1 VTVFLR
7 EHLML
12 TGESRAEH
20 AERRRKRRPFK
31 PTWKRTGYQ
40 LATNRKKQR
49 REAAQRLPKKSVD
62 PFAGVPLKDRP
73 MTDEQ
78 RSTLAALSRDQLL
91 NFNFNTAATLTRGQA
106 DQLIPRLRRL
116 VKRRRHA
123 QLTKTKK
130 PTKQRKS

>member
-1 VTVFLR
+1 MTTFRRDV
-7 EHLML
+7 LMV
-12 TGESRAEH
+12 TGESRSEVDI
-20 AERRRKRRPFK
+20 RRRRRRPLKRRPK
-31 PTWKRTGYQ
+31 TSTDQ
-40 LATNRKKQR
+40 LAVVRLKQD
-49 REAAQRLPKKSVD
+49 REAKQGLPKKPVD

-91 NFNFNTAATLTRGQA
+91 NFNFNTAAMLTRGQA

-116 VKRRRHA
+116 VKQRRHA